1 MGGSFVI
8 EPFRGQCGLLGHAF
22 KPLDNERVEGAGDE
36 EHVGDRLP
44 IADGDQR
51 AVQAGRSETD
61 GEQDQKRLKLICRLP
76 IARVRDSLVV
86 NEVIAAASA
95 VIE

>member
-1 MGGSFVI
+1 MGVSFVK

-22 KPLDNERVEGAGDE
+22 ELLDNERVEGAGDE

-51 AVQAGRSETD
+51 AVQAGRSEAD
-61 GEQDQKRLKLICRLP
+61 GEQDQKRLKLVCRLP
-76 IARVRDSLVV
+76 IARVRDRLVV
-86 NEVIAAASA
+86 NEVIDAASA

>member
-1 MGGSFVI
+1 M
-8 EPFRGQCGLLGHAF
+8 
-22 KPLDNERVEGAGDE
+22 DDERIKGAGNE

-44 IADGDQR
+44 VAEGDQY
-51 AVQAGRSETD
+51 AVQAGRAEAKC
-61 GEQDQKRLKLICRLP
+61 EQDQKRLKLVCRLP
-76 IARVRDSLVV
+76 IARVRDRLVV